1 MYLSSMEFKMRF
13 RRAALVALNRKNSC
27 WAKLKVRIVAA
38 VVYGSMATSCSAD
51 ARFEIPSVGSGGTRP
66 GSVGTV
72 NATPLLASR

>member
-27 WAKLKVRIVAA
+27 CAKLKVRIVAA

-51 ARFEIPSVGSGGTRP
+51 ALVEIPSVGSGGTRP
-66 GSVGTV
+66 GSVGSSK
-72 NATPLLASR
+72 AISLLA